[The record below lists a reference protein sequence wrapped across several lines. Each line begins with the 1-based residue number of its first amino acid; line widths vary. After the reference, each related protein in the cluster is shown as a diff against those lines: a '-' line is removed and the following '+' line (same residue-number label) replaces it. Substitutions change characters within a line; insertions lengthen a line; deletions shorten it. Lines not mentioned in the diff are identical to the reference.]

1 MMVDLVTG
9 SVIIEMKMQA
19 ISSYLLAFRGQSLS
33 LLITRMSWQSLSSNI
48 DTDQLIYW
56 LSSGLLSHKI
66 FAFLI
71 YDKLTNKKA
80 KCYSFLCVKQKV
92 FICAFYFNL
101 QFSMCKKCM
110 VERKLC
116 YLEKK
121 LSLSCIILFF
131 S

>member
-1 MMVDLVTG
+1 MVVDLVTG

-71 YDKLTNKKA
+71 YDKLTNRKA

-92 FICAFYFNL
+92 SICAFYFNL

>member
-1 MMVDLVTG
+1 MVVDLVTG

-19 ISSYLLAFRGQSLS
+19 ISSYLLAFRGHSLS

-92 FICAFYFNL
+92 SICAFYFNL
-101 QFSMCKKCM
+101 QFSMCKKM
-110 VERKLC
+110 HG
-116 YLEKK
+116 
-121 LSLSCIILFF
+121 
-131 S
+131 